1 MKLPSQS
8 RSLHASQ
15 PSVYLDLWV
24 WIRLAKAATGRAREA
39 IDNQVLFAVREAS
52 RAGVLFPL
60 SSTHYM
66 EMARITDP
74 RQRADVA
81 QVMVSISRCRTLR
94 SSRDLLRHQF
104 LCAMHETFGRPA
116 FRPAPPEPLG
126 VGVSWAFSGQ
136 RMSMQVHDRSGRR
149 VDSSE
154 IPGRPDLIRK
164 INQFTEFMVLA
175 GPKDEDIEELR
186 QHGYQPEKIEEAT
199 QSRIAWEEILNGLL
213 ADDPISRSELRVRIQ
228 AREVYHEHRAL
239 LSELLDEYRID
250 MLRMFG
256 FDPERP
262 KSARPAMIAFTDR
275 IPSVRLAVDLKL
287 ELVRAARVWSV
298 NSLHD
303 IDALSMAVPYC
314 HVVMPDGEMAD
325 LMARSKADQRNGTMV
340 LRRLAQLPDVLTELT
355 KTVRHDI
362 PDWDLARPGEPFC
375 TDMADLIPMERNQA
389 ATLPTEP

>member
-24 WIRLAKAATGRAREA
+24 WIRLANAAIGKAREA
-39 IDNQVLFAVREAS
+39 IDDQVLFAVREAS
-52 RAGVLFPL
+52 KAGILFPL
-60 SSTHYM
+60 SSTHYV
-66 EMARITDP
+66 EMSRITDP

-81 QVMVSISRCRTLR
+81 RVMVSISRCITLR
-94 SSRDLLRHQF
+94 SHRDLLRHQF

-116 FRPAPPEPLG
+116 FRPAAPEPLG

-136 RMSMQVHDRSGRR
+136 RISMQVHDPSGRS

-154 IPGRPDLIRK
+154 IPGGPDLLRK

-186 QHGYQPEKIEEAT
+186 RHGYRPEKIEEAT
-199 QSRIAWEEILNGLL
+199 QSRIAWEEILKGLL
-213 ADDPISRSELRVRIQ
+213 ADDPISRSELRVAIQ
-228 AREVYHEHRAL
+228 AREVHHEHRAL
-239 LSELLDEYRID
+239 LTKLLDEYRID
-250 MLRMFG
+250 LLRVLG
-256 FDPERP
+256 FDPGRP
-262 KSARPAMIAFTDR
+262 RSARPGMVAFIDR
-275 IPSVRLAVDLKL
+275 IPSVRLAVDLKFQL
-287 ELVRAARVWSV
+287 FRAARPWLV

-325 LMARSKADQRNGTMV
+325 LMARSKAGQRNGTVV
-340 LRRLAQLPDVLTELT
+340 LRRLAHLPDALAELA
-355 KTVRHDI
+355 KTVKHDL
-362 PDWDLARPGEPFC
+362 PDWELAGPGEPFC
-375 TDMADLIPMERNQA
+375 TDIADLIPGARNQA
-389 ATLPTEP
+389 AAPPTEP